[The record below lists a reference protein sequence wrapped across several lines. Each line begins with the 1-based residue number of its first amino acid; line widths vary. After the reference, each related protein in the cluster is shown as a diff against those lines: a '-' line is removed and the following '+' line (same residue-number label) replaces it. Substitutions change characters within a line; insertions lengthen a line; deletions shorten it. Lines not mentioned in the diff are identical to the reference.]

1 MASRIDRVKLIAPYQ
16 YELIEINLRLIH
28 KISYYN
34 EEDTDLESFYSWVD
48 LVRFQFRLGT

>member
-48 LVRFQFRLGT
+48 LVRFEFRLGT